1 MSRSFE
7 VLESM
12 LYIFFSSLDIPTTT
26 CDVFP
31 LGECFAFFWYPYI
44 GFLSTCQY
52 FIFVIS
58 GIAFPILSH
67 YSFYDWNCFL
77 IVLTFFNIC
86 ILYLFLCLLMSSRC
100 AFYWCNSFLSC
111 AISLLLKFPFK
122 YLHSTHR
129 HFLGLFLFWR
139 NRFPFVPSELVFPWI
154 LSIFLNPNFIKLEC
168 APERRCI

>member
-1 MSRSFE
+1 MSFSFE

-100 AFYWCNSFLSC
+100 AFYWRNSFLSC

-129 HFLGLFLFWR
+129 HFWDCFFFEGIDFLSFRVNW
-139 NRFPFVPSELVFPWI
+139 FS
-154 LSIFLNPNFIKLEC
+154 LEY
-168 APERRCI
+168 